1 MKCLRYLARQGIAIQ
16 GTHGDDNFTQL
27 LMLMGTKDTSII
39 DRLSQASQKFTHH
52 EVQNEILDIMAK
64 QVLSKK
70 VETIRASDFYSMMC
84 DEGTDCAN
92 REQLSFNTRTVDGE
106 LEVHEDFLGF
116 FEVDNIKSDTI
127 VAAIKDILL

>member
-1 MKCLRYLARQGIAIQ
+1 MNQTLTDSRKINRSYLISIMKCLRYLARQGIAIQ

-27 LMLMGTKDTSII
+27 LKLMGTKDTSII

-70 VETIRASDFYSMMC
+70 VETIGASDFYS
-84 DEGTDCAN
+84 
-92 REQLSFNTRTVDGE
+92 
-106 LEVHEDFLGF
+106 
-116 FEVDNIKSDTI
+116 I
-127 VAAIKDILL
+127 V